1 MKRALLI
8 SMMLLTFFISACDF
22 GGVKTSTDNND
33 SDLANTD
40 SLIENPRDT
49 SIFSTD
55 TAGLENPYDLL
66 QDTIQGQPNE
76 MVYNGENGLR
86 VEWTVKKNNNPI
98 ELNDVVLINYKSR
111 VAAGEQYDSNE
122 EMGTPAP
129 IKTNIGMIVPGYE
142 AGLLQ
147 MSVGDVGRILIPS
160 ALAYGEDGY
169 GTIIPPNADLIID
182 IEIVDKIEP
191 IVLEEGVKVYKW
203 KTNKVAPLPEKD
215 QLITFD
221 YFAYTTGEKG
231 RLYDNSF
238 QNSEPFSFKL
248 ENDNVVDGLHQ
259 GMSVVREEEC
269 AFIEIP
275 ANLAY
280 GKDGLLDLVPK
291 NTGIVYD
298 IRVLYFD

>member
-1 MKRALLI
+1 MRGTSYFTILILLI
-8 SMMLLTFFISACDF
+8 ALGSCDF
-22 GGVKTSTDNND
+22 EGVKTSSNDNNGEIGAPD
-33 SDLANTD
+33 SA
-40 SLIENPRDT
+40 SNPP
-49 SIFSTD
+49 SSTD
-55 TAGLENPYDLL
+55 TTISDVLDPKNPFDLL

-76 MVYNGENGLR
+76 MVYNREDGLR
-86 VEWTVKKNNNPI
+86 VEWTVKSNENRI
-98 ELNDVVLINYKSR
+98 QLNDVILINYKAR

-122 EMGTPAP
+122 EMGVPAP
-129 IKTNIGMIVPGYE
+129 IKTNIGMIVKGYE
-142 AGLLQ
+142 DGLLQ
-147 MSVGDVGRILIPS
+147 MSVGDKGRILIPS

-169 GTIIPPNADLIID
+169 STIIPPNADLIID
-182 IEIVDKIEP
+182 IEIVDKINP

-203 KTNKVAPLPEKD
+203 KSNKFAEKPVKD

-221 YFAYTTGEKG
+221 YFAYTIGEKG

-238 QNSEPFSFKL
+238 QNSEPFSFKF

-259 GMSVVREEEC
+259 GMSVMREEEN

-275 ANLAY
+275 AKLAY

-298 IRVLYFD
+298 VRILRFD